1 MKLYTYWRSQATFRV
16 RIAMNLKGLEAETVE
31 LDILKGDQFT
41 DQYRRLN
48 PQAVVPSLID
58 GEGPPLVQSLAI
70 LEYLEERYPEP
81 ALLPKDLRDRAYVRA
96 LALTLA
102 ADTHPFVTPRVR
114 KYLEHELHVDAAA
127 RLQWMVHWMHAG
139 LRAVEA
145 HLVRDGRHGRCCF
158 GDRPTMADLCLVPHI
173 RSAQIAPD
181 FDFAPYPI
189 AMRIFEHCMSLDAFC
204 SVAPAR

>member
-16 RIAMNLKGLEAETVE
+16 RIALNLKRVSAETIE
-31 LDILKGDQFT
+31 LDILKGEQFS

-48 PQAVVPSLID
+48 PQTVVPSLID
-58 GEGPPLVQSLAI
+58 GNGPPLVQSLAI
-70 LEYLEERYPEP
+70 LEYLEERFPDP
-81 ALLPKDLRDRAYVRA
+81 PLLPRDLRDRAYVRA

-102 ADTHPFVTPRVR
+102 ADAHPFVTPRVR
-114 KYLEHELHVDAAA
+114 SYLENELHVDAPG
-127 RLQWMVHWMHAG
+127 RLRWMLHWMHAG
-139 LRAVEA
+139 LRAVET
-145 HLVRDGRHGRCCF
+145 HLARDGRHGRNCL
-158 GDRPTMADLCLVPHI
+158 GDEPTMADLCLIPHV

-189 AMRIFEHCMSLDAFC
+189 AMRIFEHCMSLDAFR